1 MNKGTDKK
9 ILEEALEK
17 IMKNYDEV
25 LKRLAK

>member
-1 MNKGTDKK
+1 MNKEINKK
-9 ILEEALEK
+9 ILEESLKK

>member
-1 MNKGTDKK
+1 MNKEIDKK
-9 ILEEALEK
+9 TLEESLKK

>member
-1 MNKGTDKK
+1 MNKEVDKK
-9 ILEEALEK
+9 IIEKALEK